1 MENAVIRYMRHR
13 IAPMVLVIGLSA
25 CGPGNF
31 APVTLNGQPY
41 GGPYRMPVLATGERV
56 IRVHPGDTLS
66 QLAKRY
72 RVTYGDLVARN
83 KLKNPDQIYV
93 GQRLVLPN
101 GPQDRQTNTVAS
113 APPRPVKTHRPNRDF
128 AHIPPPKLKPGRA
141 LAKAPAPRRDS
152 KAAAPRQPEPAAPPR
167 KGFIW
172 PVSGPV
178 VLGYGP
184 KSGGLYNDGINI
196 AAARGTPI
204 RAADI
209 GVVTYVGNE
218 LRGFGNLAL
227 IKHGDGYVTAYAHM
241 SDAVIKQGQTVS
253 RGQVIG
259 SVGSTGAVDKPQLH
273 FEIRKGLKARDPARY
288 LSTRS

>member
-1 MENAVIRYMRHR
+1 
-13 IAPMVLVIGLSA
+13 MVLAVGLSA

-41 GGPYRMPVLATGERV
+41 GGPYRMPVLATGERL

-66 QLAKRY
+66 ELAKRY

-83 KLKNPDQIYV
+83 KLKNPDRIYV
-93 GQRLVLPN
+93 GQRLVLPD
-101 GPQDRQTNTVAS
+101 GPQARGTKPAPDLAPNSVPNPAS
-113 APPRPVKTHRPNRDF
+113 RPVQTHRPNRDF
-128 AHIPPPKLKPGRA
+128 AHIPAPRLKPGRVP
-141 LAKAPAPRRDS
+141 AKTAPAKMSPTPSGVR
-152 KAAAPRQPEPAAPPR
+152 AAAQRRPEPSAPPR

-196 AAARGTPI
+196 GAARGTPI

-241 SDAVIKQGQTVS
+241 SDAVIKQGQIVS

>member
-1 MENAVIRYMRHR
+1 
-13 IAPMVLVIGLSA
+13 MVLAVGLSA

-41 GGPYRMPVLATGERV
+41 GGPYRMPVLATGERL
-56 IRVHPGDTLS
+56 IRVHPGDTLLE
-66 QLAKRY
+66 LAKRY

-83 KLKNPDQIYV
+83 KLKNPDRIYV
-93 GQRLVLPN
+93 GQRLVLPD
-101 GPQDRQTNTVAS
+101 GPQARRTKP
-113 APPRPVKTHRPNRDF
+113 APDPVQNPDSRPVQPHRPNRDF
-128 AHIPPPKLKPGRA
+128 AHIPAPRLKPGRIPAKTA
-141 LAKAPAPRRDS
+141 LAKMSPTPSGVRV
-152 KAAAPRQPEPAAPPR
+152 AAQRQPEPSAPAR

-172 PVSGPV
+172 PVSGPI

-196 AAARGTPI
+196 GAARGTPI

>member
-1 MENAVIRYMRHR
+1 
-13 IAPMVLVIGLSA
+13 MVLAIGLSA
-25 CGPGNF
+25 CGPSNF
-31 APVTLNGQPY
+31 APVTLNGQTY
-41 GGPYRMPVLATGERV
+41 GGPYQMPRLMTGERV
-56 IRVHPGDTLS
+56 IRVHPGDNLL

-93 GQRLVLPN
+93 GQRLVLPSEAWRKKSAETPARTA
-101 GPQDRQTNTVAS
+101 PQA
-113 APPRPVKTHRPNRDF
+113 APQKEKNHPANRDF
-128 AHIPPPKLKPGRA
+128 AYIPLPKLKPGRA
-141 LAKAPAPRRDS
+141 LAKASPAPRRQTAS
-152 KAAAPRQPEPAAPPR
+152 AKSRRPEPAPPPR

-172 PVSGPV
+172 PVSGRV

-196 AAARGTPI
+196 AAAHGTPI
-204 RAADI
+204 HAADT

-241 SDAVIKQGQTVS
+241 SDAVVKQGQTVS

-273 FEIRKGLKARDPARY
+273 FEIRKGLKAHNPTKY
-288 LSTRS
+288 LSSAALSPPLAGS